1 MQYLII
7 HREERYYT
15 DWYSYENNYIK
26 GMIVI
31 DLMNDKMAV
40 QRLREAAEKVR
51 QAVDPVSDFRGSA
64 AYKKEMAVVF
74 VRRAL
79 EMALD
84 NLPKKSKA
92 RRSPKASRRRN
103 K

>member
-31 DLMNDKMAV
+31 DLMNDKISIDGETWIKI
-40 QRLREAAEKVR
+40 QYDHL
-51 QAVDPVSDFRGSA
+51 
-64 AYKKEMAVVF
+64 
-74 VRRAL
+74 
-79 EMALD
+79 
-84 NLPKKSKA
+84 
-92 RRSPKASRRRN
+92 
-103 K
+103 